1 MNKYIVLVAAVLVL
15 TPLMAQ
21 AKDVSGES
29 KQRTEQAQHAQHA
42 KKDMLQNADKN
53 GDNLVSREEAR
64 TVPWLDKRFDV
75 LDSNKDGQISKEEIA
90 AAKNAHHEERKRKAD
105 EKFNKADVDQ
115 DGSISRE
122 EAEKGLPSIAS
133 KFDVIDANKDGKITQ
148 AEISAYQHTRMQHI
162 RDIKTRKNQEE
173 AAQP

>member
-1 MNKYIVLVAAVLVL
+1 MNKCIVLVAAVLVL

-29 KQRTEQAQHAQHA
+29 KQRAEQAQHA
-42 KKDMLQNADKN
+42 KKDMLQNADKDS
-53 GDNLVSREEAR
+53 DNLVSREEAK
-64 TVPWLDKRFDV
+64 TVPWLDKRFDA

-90 AAKNAHHEERKRKAD
+90 AAKSTHHEERKRKAD
-105 EKFNKADVDQ
+105 EKFSKADIDQ

-122 EAEKGLPSIAS
+122 EAEKGLRSIVS

-148 AEISAYQHTRMQHI
+148 AEISAYQHARMQHM

-173 AAQP
+173 TAQP